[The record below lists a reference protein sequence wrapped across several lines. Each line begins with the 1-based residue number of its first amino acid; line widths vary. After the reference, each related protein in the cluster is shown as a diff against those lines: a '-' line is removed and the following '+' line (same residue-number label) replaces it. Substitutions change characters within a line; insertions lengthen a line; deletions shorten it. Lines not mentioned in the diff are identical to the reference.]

1 MGNCLNTIKGRLWKY
16 SKMMKEQ
23 CLNYLYTRRGKK
35 RHFMPMKD
43 DEQHAT
49 IMSSEEISNMIQK
62 HQQSENAPLNNLNE
76 YKIIKSTAE
85 EDEEKNLLS
94 SIPQEIE
101 EIKKEVNAIE
111 IEHDDENNDDND
123 NHQEK
128 SEENNKENT

>member
-1 MGNCLNTIKGRLWKY
+1 
-16 SKMMKEQ
+16 
-23 CLNYLYTRRGKK
+23 
-35 RHFMPMKD
+35 MKD

-128 SEENNKENT
+128 SEENNKENNENNHENILEEKTETP